1 MEDLVELD
9 GEEEARAAGGEHV
22 KFRQLS
28 RQSGYVG
35 EGEWRDDDAT
45 LTLEFASL
53 PPPCHLL
60 RVEGDAEVEKVQIE
74 DGFLYSELFGDYR
87 IQRNSWSRG
96 RPVYKL
102 IQKEYEWVNF
112 HLLVKKGHS
121 SWIISSSTETYEGGP
136 WMQPGSV
143 YTDAWIVSSG
153 GTHSPETL
161 GSVSLSGVT
170 KWYYID
176 TNTRDWDWKEGNI
189 SISCLD

>member
-9 GEEEARAAGGEHV
+9 GEEEARAAGGEHA

-45 LTLEFASL
+45 LTLEFGSL

-60 RVEGDAEVEKVQIE
+60 RVEGDAEVEKVQIR

-87 IQRNSWSRG
+87 IQRNSWSSG

-102 IQKEYEWVNF
+102 IQKTYAWDNF
-112 HLLVKKGHS
+112 HLLVDS
-121 SWIISSSTETYEGGP
+121 SWIVSSSTHAYDGGP
-136 WMQPGSV
+136 WMQPGSD
-143 YTDAWIVSSG
+143 YTQAWIQSG
-153 GTHSPETL
+153 GGTNSPTEAS
-161 GSVSLSGVT
+161 GSVGSGVT
-170 KWYYID
+170 KWYYFD
-176 TNTRDWDWKEGNI
+176 TITRDWKEGNI